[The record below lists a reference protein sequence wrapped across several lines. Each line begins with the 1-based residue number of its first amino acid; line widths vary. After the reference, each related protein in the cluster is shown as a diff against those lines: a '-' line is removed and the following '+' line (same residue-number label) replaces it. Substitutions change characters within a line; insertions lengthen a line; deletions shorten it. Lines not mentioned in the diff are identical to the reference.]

1 MCSQSLRRLSTLSKA
16 LTPALLLLMPAQ
28 APLDAQAPRT
38 ASATAARPAKA
49 PMMASVD
56 STLFRGLK
64 YRLAGHTRGGR
75 VTTVTGVPS
84 QPKTFYMGVASGGV
98 FRTTNGGE
106 SWEPITDGKLPLGS
120 IGSIAV
126 AESNP
131 NIIYVGTGSDG
142 VRSNVSTGHGIY
154 RTLDGGKSWSYLGL
168 YAIGQVGAVRIHPTN
183 PDIAWVAAYGDIFKP
198 NPDRG
203 IYKTTDGGKSWK
215 KTLYMNDSTG
225 AMDVELQPG
234 NPNVVYAWMN
244 RIERKPWT
252 IISGSRAGG
261 FYKST
266 DGGETWTAG
275 SKGLPTGLIGK
286 GNLGVTAANPQR
298 IYALVEALPGA
309 GLYRSDDAGA
319 TWALM
324 NTNPGLTQRPFY
336 YTTLGVDPTNADVV
350 YAGAE
355 SFYKSVDGGKT
366 LATMRVPHGDNHDI
380 WINPTNGNTMIQ
392 SNDGGANV
400 SFDGGKSWSSQDNQ
414 PTAEFYGVWID
425 SKFPYHLYM
434 AQQDEST
441 YEVNPF
447 VDPSASIVR
456 GGPGCETGPIIPHPT
471 LANIIYGSC
480 KGQFIVQNTET
491 GQNKNYWIG
500 GQSLYGNAGG
510 ELIYR
515 FQRVSPMALSPHNPN
530 VLYYGSQYLHRTTD
544 KGVTWQKI
552 SPDLTAFPKC
562 CQGASG
568 EPITRDVTGEEFF
581 STLYA
586 ITESPM
592 EKGVIWTGANDGP
605 FHVTRDNGKT
615 WQNVTPKG
623 LDWGGRVAWIEVSP
637 HRKGSAYFAV
647 YRYLLGDYAPY
658 IYRTDDYG
666 KSWTRLTDGKNGIPA
681 DWPTRVV
688 REDPSREGLLYA
700 GTEFGMFISFDNG
713 AHWQSFQLNLPNIP
727 INDIKVH
734 QKDLVIATQGRSAW
748 MIDNISVL
756 HQLTPAVSS
765 SQVTLFTPRD
775 GYRTTAAP
783 AQLGPQ
789 VEYFLPATPS
799 DTVRLEILTA
809 AGATVASYKSD
820 APVVAARGGRFGGG
834 GDPDDPEAAMMEG
847 RPGRGAAGPAM
858 NIVTKTPGLNRF
870 VWNVQ
875 NAAGLGMPP
884 GTYQAKLTVGSTTQT
899 VRFTVK
905 IDPRLAAEGTTVADL
920 QEQFDH
926 NTRMRTL
933 VADANATVQ
942 RARQAETRLKSATG
956 AAADTLS
963 KVKAVSEV
971 LNTQPVRY
979 GKPGL
984 QAHISYLAG
993 MTARGD
999 QKVGR
1004 DALDRYQVLRKE
1016 LDVQILALNKA
1027 LGVGKIQ

>member
-1 MCSQSLRRLSTLSKA
+1 
-16 LTPALLLLMPAQ
+16 
-28 APLDAQAPRT
+28 
-38 ASATAARPAKA
+38 
-49 PMMASVD
+49 
-56 STLFRGLK
+56 
-64 YRLAGHTRGGR
+64 
-75 VTTVTGVPS
+75 
-84 QPKTFYMGVASGGV
+84 
-98 FRTTNGGE
+98 
-106 SWEPITDGKLPLGS
+106 
-120 IGSIAV
+120 
-126 AESNP
+126 
-131 NIIYVGTGSDG
+131 
-142 VRSNVSTGHGIY
+142 
-154 RTLDGGKSWSYLGL
+154 
-168 YAIGQVGAVRIHPTN
+168 
-183 PDIAWVAAYGDIFKP
+183 
-198 NPDRG
+198 
-203 IYKTTDGGKSWK
+203 
-215 KTLYMNDSTG
+215 
-225 AMDVELQPG
+225 
-234 NPNVVYAWMN
+234 
-244 RIERKPWT
+244 
-252 IISGSRAGG
+252 
-261 FYKST
+261 
-266 DGGETWTAG
+266 
-275 SKGLPTGLIGK
+275 
-286 GNLGVTAANPQR
+286 
-298 IYALVEALPGA
+298 
-309 GLYRSDDAGA
+309 
-319 TWALM
+319 
-324 NTNPGLTQRPFY
+324 
-336 YTTLGVDPTNADVV
+336 
-350 YAGAE
+350 
-355 SFYKSVDGGKT
+355 
-366 LATMRVPHGDNHDI
+366 
-380 WINPTNGNTMIQ
+380 
-392 SNDGGANV
+392 
-400 SFDGGKSWSSQDNQ
+400 
-414 PTAEFYGVWID
+414 
-425 SKFPYHLYM
+425 
-434 AQQDEST
+434 
-441 YEVNPF
+441 
-447 VDPSASIVR
+447 
-456 GGPGCETGPIIPHPT
+456 
-471 LANIIYGSC
+471 
-480 KGQFIVQNTET
+480 
-491 GQNKNYWIG
+491 
-500 GQSLYGNAGG
+500 
-510 ELIYR
+510 
-515 FQRVSPMALSPHNPN
+515 
-530 VLYYGSQYLHRTTD
+530 
-544 KGVTWQKI
+544 
-552 SPDLTAFPKC
+552 
-562 CQGASG
+562 
-568 EPITRDVTGEEFF
+568 
-581 STLYA
+581 
-586 ITESPM
+586 
-592 EKGVIWTGANDGP
+592 
-605 FHVTRDNGKT
+605 
-615 WQNVTPKG
+615 
-623 LDWGGRVAWIEVSP
+623 
-637 HRKGSAYFAV
+637 
-647 YRYLLGDYAPY
+647 
-658 IYRTDDYG
+658 
-666 KSWTRLTDGKNGIPA
+666 
-681 DWPTRVV
+681 V

-809 AGATVASYKSD
+809 TGAAVASYKSD

-870 VWNVQ
+870 TWNVQ

-956 AAADTLS
+956 AAADTLA